1 MKPHPMRTKNTV
13 IRRKLMNIILL
24 TCGAVL
30 LFTCAS
36 FFAYELLTFRGAT
49 VRQLATLGKVIAS
62 NSTAALAF
70 DNPDDA
76 RETLSALRAEKHI
89 VAAVLYTPDGK
100 IFARYPADLENE
112 AVPAAPKGSGHVL
125 SRTALA
131 TFQPVVQNDRQ
142 LGMLYLRSDMG
153 AMAER
158 LQLYVLIVI
167 LVVVCSLLVAYL
179 LSQKLQSEISEPIV
193 DLAETARAISE
204 RRDYSVRVTKRS
216 DDELG
221 LLTDAFN
228 HMLAQIHQQEQG
240 LRESEARLRAVLN
253 SALSAVVVADDQGH
267 IIDWNAR
274 AEAMFGWKRVEALGM
289 DLTDTIIPPR
299 HREAHA
305 AGMRRFSETGR
316 GSVQNWP
323 VEMEAQRRDGTEF
336 PVELAIH
343 PLMAGDVRSFCG
355 FITDIT
361 DRKRAEEEIRALNQ
375 QLERRVSER
384 TAQLENANKELEA
397 FSYSVSHDLR
407 APLRH
412 IDGYA
417 SMLTA
422 HSSAVL
428 DDKGRRFVSVITEAA
443 RRMGRL
449 IDDLLSFSRHA
460 RSELRCVPIALG
472 PLVEEVRRQLQNE
485 TGNRSITWHIGPL
498 PEVSGDH
505 PMIHQVFS
513 NLLGNSVKYTRPKA
527 EARIE
532 VGTYLNPEGETV
544 IFVRDNGAGFDPKY
558 ADRLFGV
565 FQRLHSESEFEG
577 TGVGLANVRRIIL
590 RHGGRVWAEG
600 KVGEGATFSF
610 TLPNQPAFL
619 GAS

>member
-1 MKPHPMRTKNTV
+1 
-13 IRRKLMNIILL
+13 MNIILL
-24 TCGAVL
+24 TSGAVL

-49 VRQLATLGKVIAS
+49 VRQLATLGEVIAS

-89 VAAVLYTPDGK
+89 VAAALYTPDGRV
-100 IFARYPADLENE
+100 FARYPANLEIDTL
-112 AVPAAPKGSGHVL
+112 PAAPKKAGHQL
-125 SRTALA
+125 SMTALA
-131 TFQPVVQNDRQ
+131 TFRPVVQNDRQ

-153 AMAER
+153 AMLER
-158 LQLYVLIVI
+158 LKLYVLIVV
-167 LVVVCSLLVAYL
+167 LVVGCSLLVAYL
-179 LSQKLQSEISEPIV
+179 LSQKLQSEISTPIV
-193 DLAETARAISE
+193 DLADTARAISE
-204 RRDYSVRVTKRS
+204 RRDYSVRATKRS

-253 SALSAVVVADDQGH
+253 SALSAVFVSDDRGL

-274 AEAMFGWKRVEALGM
+274 AEAMFGWKRAEAIGL
-289 DLTDTIIPPR
+289 DLATTIIPPR
-299 HREAHA
+299 HRHGHRLGLEKISQV
-305 AGMRRFSETGR
+305 GLGT
-316 GSVQNWP
+316 VQSWP

-343 PLMAGDVRSFCG
+343 PLITGNVRSYCG

-361 DRKRAEEEIRALNQ
+361 ERKRAEEEIRALNQ

-422 HSSAVL
+422 HSSASL
-428 DDKGRRFVSVITEAA
+428 DDKGRRYISVITEAA

-460 RSELRCVPIALG
+460 RSELRRVPIALG
-472 PLVEEVRRQLQNE
+472 PVVDEVRRQLQNE
-485 TGNRSITWHIGPL
+485 VGNRSITWQVGPL
-498 PEVSGDH
+498 PDICGDH
-505 PMIHQVFS
+505 AMIHQVFF
-513 NLLGNSVKYTRPKA
+513 NLLGNSVKYTRPKP

-532 VGTYLNPEGETV
+532 IGTYVNAEGENV

-600 KVGEGATFSF
+600 KVNEGATFSF
-610 TLPNQPAFL
+610 TLPGQAPFA